1 MSKICVI
8 GGGPAGMLA
17 AGSAASIG
25 ADVVLFEK
33 NEKLGKKMYIT
44 GKGRCNITNM
54 GDIDD
59 FLENIISN
67 KEFMY
72 SSLYTFN
79 NDSIIDLLEKEG
91 IDIKVERGNRV
102 FPQSNKS
109 SDVIKG
115 LTRYLKKNK
124 VEIRLNSNVS
134 AIEKLDK
141 GFNVHLNDEKIY
153 FDKVIVA
160 TGGVS
165 YSVTGSTG
173 DGYTFARGLGH
184 KVVEPVA
191 ALSPIDLKEVDES
204 LQGLSLKNIR
214 LKAHYKNKIFM
225 DLFGEML
232 FTHFGISGP
241 VVLTLSSYINRL
253 DSKQIDLYIDLK
265 PALTKDQLDKRIL
278 RDFEK
283 NSNKNLDNSL
293 NELLPK
299 KLIAPIIDLAK
310 IDEKKTVHQITKEER
325 EALVDII
332 KNYPLKY
339 KGLRHINES
348 IVTAG
353 GIDVREV
360 NPSTMESKIV
370 KDLYFVGEVLDIDA
384 LTGGYNLQLAYSTGF
399 LSGINV

>member
-59 FLENIISN
+59 FLDNIISN

-253 DSKQIDLYIDLK
+253 DIKQIDLYIDLK

-348 IVTAG
+348 IITAG

-399 LSGINV
+399 LAGINV